1 MNNQIIVQNICFIRA
16 DPDRPVYFYCA
27 AAPGIMVTRDDQ
39 PAVQLQI
46 FRNSSE
52 PATVYYASLSLQTLL
67 ASSPEAARA
76 AADASTDIPRD
87 AVLLPLQAISC
98 SATLNI
104 PGFITGLTSK
114 TALNDQQNCYLLA
127 RLGPQD
133 NIALLTSLM
142 AKPETAPVTVS
153 YKIDYLQQLPPATF
167 ELEAS
172 WDKVYEFLQESMGF
186 NLLFFS
192 VDIENTSSR
201 LITDKIVTIKVR
213 DTDPD
218 KHIAQAGAELT
229 QILLSEF
236 FTPVFADVP
245 AQPRPQAGF
254 YLQRVSVKDIE
265 QRRLSGKLSETTVV
279 KRSVYPQ
286 ALFSEL
292 VKGTDYQAGRVITE
306 TDLQDDFFASRNV
319 QINLLT
325 PELDSNIQLVM
336 ARLRYGDNVQQY
348 AFRKGDVLPKH
359 FKAPSITDPNTGK
372 MLWPVGY
379 DFIVYF
385 NKPFGSVTSVSSGDL
400 QTELDDIY
408 LDLDSVYA
416 RYDFL
421 IRAASQFNWNWYQSV
436 LVTVRCRHR
445 LLPGPIVSKIFQI
458 TSTSREEDYPVTLPD
473 PDLYLFDVSKEYS
486 SEVNS
491 PHLSAVLDEP
501 TSQDISLFSSLYHQ
515 RVLTLS
521 ANMDWQEVEKVIVS
535 VSYPYSPTDENACLQ
550 QVFQFTEKDAAI
562 QRFSADQPDP
572 ARLTVNLDIWFTYQ
586 DGKGGDHPEYVQTAT
601 VQDSINIANLI

>member
-1 MNNQIIVQNICFIRA
+1 MNNQIVVQNICFIRA
-16 DPDRPVYFYCA
+16 DPERSVYFYCA
-27 AAPGIMVTRDDQ
+27 AAPGIMVTHGDQ

-52 PATVYYASLSLQTLL
+52 PTTVFYASLSLQTLL

-76 AADASTDIPRD
+76 AADASADIPRD
-87 AVLLPLQAISC
+87 AILLPLQAISC

-104 PGFITGLTSK
+104 PGFITGQTSK
-114 TALNDQQNCYLLA
+114 TSLNEQQNCYLLA
-127 RLGPQD
+127 RITPQD
-133 NIALLTSLM
+133 NIALLASLM
-142 AKPETAPVTVS
+142 AKPETTPVTVS
-153 YKIDYLQQLPPATF
+153 YKIDYLQQLPPASF
-167 ELEAS
+167 ELEAR
-172 WDKVYEFLQESMGF
+172 WDKVYTFLQESMGF

-192 VDIENTSSR
+192 VDIEKTSSR
-201 LITDKIVTIKVR
+201 LITDNVVTIKVR

-218 KHIAQAGAELT
+218 NHIAQAGAELT

-245 AQPRPQAGF
+245 AQSAPRAGF

-292 VKGTDYQAGRVITE
+292 VKGTHYQADRVITE

-319 QINLLT
+319 QINLGT

-336 ARLRYGDNVQQY
+336 VRLQYGDNIQQY
-348 AFRKGDVLPKH
+348 TFRNGDTQPKH
-359 FKAPSITDPNTGK
+359 FKAPSIIDPNTGK

-385 NKPFGSVTSVSSGDL
+385 NKPFGKVTSVSSGDM
-400 QTELDDIY
+400 QTELTDIY

-421 IRAASQFNWNWYQSV
+421 IQAASQFNWDWYQSV
-436 LVTVRCRHR
+436 LVTVCCHHR
-445 LLPGPIVSKIFQI
+445 LLPGSSVSKRFQI
-458 TSTSREEDYPVTLPD
+458 SPTSQTDDYPVTLPN
-473 PDLYLFDVSKEYS
+473 PDLYFFDVTKEYS
-486 SEVNS
+486 SAVNS
-491 PHLSAVLDEP
+491 PHLSAVLNEP
-501 TSQDISLFSSLYHQ
+501 TSQDITLFSSLYHQ
-515 RVLTLS
+515 RVLTLF
-521 ANMDWQEVEKVIVS
+521 ANMDWQEVEEVIVS

-550 QVFQFTEKDAAI
+550 QVFQFTENDAAT
-562 QRFSADQPDP
+562 QRFSADQTDP
-572 ARLTVNLDIWFTYQ
+572 TRLAVNLDIWFTYPQ
-586 DGKGGDHPEYVQTAT
+586 GKGGDKPEHVQTTT
-601 VQDSINIANLI
+601 VENSIDIANLN

>member
-1 MNNQIIVQNICFIRA
+1 MNNQIVVQNICFIRA

-27 AAPGIMVTRDDQ
+27 AAPGILVTHGNQ

-46 FRNSSE
+46 FRNSSA
-52 PATVYYASLSLQTLL
+52 PATVYYATLSLQTLL
-67 ASSPEAARA
+67 VSSPEAARA
-76 AADASTDIPRD
+76 AADASTDIPHD
-87 AVLLPLQAISC
+87 AILLPMQAISC

-104 PGFITGLTSK
+104 PGFITGQTSK
-114 TALNDQQNCYLLA
+114 TSLNDQQNCYLLA
-127 RLGPQD
+127 RLTVQD
-133 NIALLTSLM
+133 DIALLASLM
-142 AKPETAPVTVS
+142 KKPETTPVTVS
-153 YKIDYLQQLPPATF
+153 YKIDYLLQLPPATF

-192 VDIENTSSR
+192 VDIEKTSSR
-201 LITDKIVTIKVR
+201 LITEKIVTIKVR

-245 AQPRPQAGF
+245 AQSAPQAGF

-279 KRSVYPQ
+279 QRSVYPQ
-286 ALFSEL
+286 SLFSEL
-292 VKGTDYQAGRVITE
+292 VKGSDYQADHVITE
-306 TDLQDDFFASRNV
+306 IDLQDDFFTNRNV

-336 ARLRYGDNVQQY
+336 VRLRYGDNIQQY
-348 AFRKGDVLPKH
+348 AFRNGDVQPKH
-359 FKAPSITDPNTGK
+359 FKAPSIIDPKTGK

-408 LDLDSVYA
+408 VDLDSVYA

-421 IRAASQFNWNWYQSV
+421 IQAASQFNWDWYQSV
-436 LVTVRCRHR
+436 LVKVNCRHR
-445 LLPGPIVSKIFQI
+445 LLPSPVVTKSFQI
-458 TSTSREEDYPVTLPD
+458 SPASLKDDYPVTLPT
-473 PDLYLFDVSKEYS
+473 PDLYFFDVTKEYS
-486 SEVNS
+486 SAVNS
-491 PHLSAVLDEP
+491 PHLSAVINEP

-515 RVLTLS
+515 RVLTLF
-521 ANMDWQEVEKVIVS
+521 AKMDWQEVAEVIVS

-550 QVFQFTEKDAAI
+550 QVFQFTESDATT

-572 ARLTVNLDIWFTYQ
+572 ARLAVNLDIWFTYQ
-586 DGKGGDHPEYVQTAT
+586 QGQGGGKPEHVQTTT
-601 VQDSINIANLI
+601 VENSIDIANLN